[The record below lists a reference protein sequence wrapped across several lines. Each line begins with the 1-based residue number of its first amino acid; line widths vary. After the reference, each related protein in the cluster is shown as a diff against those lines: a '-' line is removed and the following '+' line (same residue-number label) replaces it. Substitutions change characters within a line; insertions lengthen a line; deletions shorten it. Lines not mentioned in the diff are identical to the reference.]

1 MKTNDETIAK
11 AIAKFEKI
19 FGRGHIK
26 GAVAFGHKFISK
38 NPPDRN
44 KYYIMVFMVQAYK
57 YLGMSEKSFQTK
69 EKIKTLKIWNN

>member
-1 MKTNDETIAK
+1 MKTNDDTISK

-19 FGRGHIK
+19 FGRGQIR

-38 NPPDRN
+38 NPPDIK

-57 YLGMSEKSFQTK
+57 YLGMSEKTYQ
-69 EKIKTLKIWNN
+69 IKQQIKKLKIWNN

>member
-19 FGRGHIK
+19 FGRGNIK
-26 GAVAFGHKFISK
+26 GAVDFGHKFISK
-38 NPPDRN
+38 NPPDRI

-57 YLGMSEKSFQTK
+57 YLGMLEKAYQLR
-69 EKIKTLKIWNN
+69 EKIKTLKIWK

>member
-19 FGRGHIK
+19 FGRGNIK
-26 GAVAFGHKFISK
+26 GAVAFGYKFISK

-57 YLGMSEKSFQTK
+57 YLGMSEKAYQIR
-69 EKIKTLKIWNN
+69 EKIKTLKIWK

>member
-19 FGRGHIK
+19 FGRGQIR
-26 GAVAFGHKFISK
+26 GAVSFGHKFISK

-57 YLGMSEKSFQTK
+57 YLGMQEKAYQLR
-69 EKIKTLKIWNN
+69 EKIKTLKIWK